1 VALLKLSIGTIV
13 LTNCAVLLFVFSNG
27 APSAPVAVQQ
37 QSQAQPAI
45 EEWRDDFDGDK
56 LDDTKWEPFTF
67 EGGSGG
73 KIEVK
78 EKQLRMRGAGDSRSG
93 VRTKRTFQGERFY
106 VEAALA
112 RVGQRAPRPGEGS
125 FPAGYAIV
133 TVLFDGNPANRLE
146 WLLRSDG
153 ILEAWQSIDG
163 RVARLDKGNL
173 ATKEKTPALGIARRG
188 EKVYFM
194 LNREVGLETT
204 LRSLPLNFRVM
215 LYGFGSSENNWES
228 LAVQT
233 LALPE
238 K

>member
-1 VALLKLSIGTIV
+1 MRSSKFIV
-13 LTNCAVLLFVFSNG
+13 TTVFTACGVLFLFVVLSSG
-27 APSAPVAVQQ
+27 APVAVQEV
-37 QSQAQPAI
+37 PNI
-45 EEWRDDFDGDK
+45 EEWRDDFDGEK
-56 LDDTKWEPFTF
+56 LDETKWEPFTF

-78 EKQLRMRGAGDSRSG
+78 NKQLRMRGAGDSRSG

-112 RVGQRAPRPGEGS
+112 KVEQRAPRPGEAS
-125 FPAGYAIV
+125 FPAGFAIV

-173 ATKEKTPALGIARRG
+173 ATKEKTPSLGIARRG
-188 EKVYFM
+188 EMVYFM
-194 LNREVGLETT
+194 LNREVGLQTT
-204 LRSLPLNFRVM
+204 LRGLPLNFRVM

-233 LALPE
+233 LPSQ